1 MKEYKILRELEPAQ
15 PLWAPETTR
24 DRVERNLNE
33 LARSGWSVRTF
44 VVNPLST
51 GSGIVFRPANF
62 AYFVLLE
69 REIPS
74 PAARS

>member
-24 DRVERNLNE
+24 DRLERNLNE
-33 LARSGWSVRTF
+33 LARSGWSVKSF
-44 VVNPLST
+44 LVNPLTT
-51 GSGIVFRPANF
+51 GSALVFRPASF

-69 REIPS
+69 REIPNPGAS
-74 PAARS
+74 A